1 MSFGIRLS
9 SNTGS
14 LQLDGLNRPLAQ
26 IAKYVIY
33 EGGCPPI
40 YLPGLSAKV
49 ADGSAV
55 VFNYIRGT
63 GRRGLAASPAEAT
76 ADLFISEDT
85 VQGRYSEYM
94 NFVIII
100 YL

>member
-33 EGGCPPI
+33 EGECPPI

-55 VFNYIRGT
+55 VYSYARGT
-63 GRRGLAASPAEAT
+63 GRRDMPASPSET
-76 ADLFISEDT
+76 TVDLFIATDT
-85 VQGRYSEYM
+85 VQGKYSVYR